1 MSNLTLQIFTY
12 KGQVG
17 ALSDIEN
24 GTFLNDVKGS
34 SQLGVVVASANVG
47 ISQEAKDLIKEK
59 HRREGGSFAPL
70 MITPS
75 EKSNGSIGILG
86 FGRHLLTDMDGIIAI
101 SRDCDLSVLENCQLI
116 ENNPEDTFI
125 EFVDDLINEENM

>member
-1 MSNLTLQIFTY
+1 MSNLTLQIFAY

-34 SQLGVVVASANVG
+34 SQLGVVVASKDIG

-59 HRREGGSFAPL
+59 YHREGGSFAPL
-70 MITPS
+70 MLTPS
-75 EKSNGSIGILG
+75 EKTNGSIGILG
-86 FGRHLLTDMDGIIAI
+86 FGRHLLTDMDGMI
-101 SRDCDLSVLENCQLI
+101 SISSDCDLSVLDKCQLI